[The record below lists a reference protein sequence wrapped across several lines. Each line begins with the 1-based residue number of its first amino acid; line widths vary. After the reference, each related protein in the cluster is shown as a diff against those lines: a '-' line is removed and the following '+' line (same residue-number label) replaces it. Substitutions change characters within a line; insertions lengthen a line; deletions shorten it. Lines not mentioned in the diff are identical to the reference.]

1 MQEIR
6 KHRQGYDILWFVN
19 PKALM
24 SVPTVGRWVC
34 GWGALGERVVGSREP
49 GMQYVRVCFWKEVTD
64 SDIHR

>member
-24 SVPTVGRWVC
+24 SVPTVG
-34 GWGALGERVVGSREP
+34 
-49 GMQYVRVCFWKEVTD
+49 
-64 SDIHR
+64 